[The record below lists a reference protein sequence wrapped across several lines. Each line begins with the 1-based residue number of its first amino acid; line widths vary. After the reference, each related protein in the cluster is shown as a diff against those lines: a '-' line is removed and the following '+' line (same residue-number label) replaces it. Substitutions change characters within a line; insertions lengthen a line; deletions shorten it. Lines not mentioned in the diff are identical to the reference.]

1 MRRLWVLAVAAVV
14 ALVVAVS
21 AVASRG
27 DGSGDGAYRV
37 RAIFDNA
44 SFIIAGGDVK
54 VAGVNAG
61 TIESV
66 DLTPENKAVAVL
78 RITDPAFQDFR
89 RDARC
94 NVGLQSLIGEQYV
107 ECTPTQKRGE
117 GVPVPGPL
125 PAIRRGEGQGQ
136 HLLPVSQTSSPVG
149 PDLLANIMRV
159 PQQERLRLIVAELGT
174 GLAGNGAE
182 LRTVIRRA
190 NPTLQQANQLV
201 EILAKQNRTIE
212 RLVAQSDEALAPLAN
227 RTDDLKSFIRRS
239 GETAE
244 AVAARG
250 DALEED
256 LRRLPGFLDE
266 LEPAARRIGAL
277 SDQLGPAVANLTA
290 KAPQLNET
298 VERLGAFSRAATPAL
313 TSLGDAADQG
323 RETFPRIMR
332 LANRLD
338 ELGTPLAPL
347 AKSLGDLAGSVN
359 QTGGLQNL
367 LRLVYFY
374 TGSLNGKDATAHYLR
389 SNVYASNCI
398 DRQTAPTANCQG
410 TFDPSA
416 TGAPVEEDA
425 ESRAAARAADVTDAR
440 KRLQTLLGPEGTR

>member
-1 MRRLWVLAVAAVV
+1 MRRLWVLVAAAVV

-27 DGSGDGAYRV
+27 DGSDDGAYRV

-66 DLTPENKAVAVL
+66 DVTPDNKAVAVL

-89 RDARC
+89 RDATC
-94 NVGLQSLIGEQYV
+94 NIGLQSLIGEQYV
-107 ECTPTQKRGE
+107 ECVPTQKRGE

-125 PAIRRGEGQGQ
+125 ATVREGDGEGQ

-159 PQQERLRLIVAELGT
+159 PERERFRLIIAELGT
-174 GLAGNGAE
+174 GLAGNGGE

-190 NPTLQQANQLV
+190 NPTLQQANKLV

-227 RTDDLKSFIRRS
+227 RTDDLKTFIARS

-250 DALEED
+250 DALEEN
-256 LRRLPGFLDE
+256 LRRLPAFLDE
-266 LEPAARRIGAL
+266 LEPAARRIGNL
-277 SDQLGPAVANLTA
+277 SDQLGPAVANLTSR
-290 KAPQLNET
+290 APELNQT
-298 VERLGAFSRAATPAL
+298 VQRLGDFSQAATPAL
-313 TSLGDAADQG
+313 RSLGDAADQG

-332 LANRLD
+332 LATQLD

-347 AKSLGDLAGSVN
+347 AKDLAELGDSFDR
-359 QTGGLQNL
+359 TGGISSI
-367 LRLVYFY
+367 LRLLYFY
-374 TGSLNGKDATAHYLR
+374 TASLNGKDGTAHYIR
-389 SNVYASNCI
+389 TNVVPDAQCL
-398 DRQTAPTANCQG
+398 DRAAAP
-410 TFDPSA
+410 
-416 TGAPVEEDA
+416 GACVGRFVPQEDA
-425 ESRAAARAADVTDAR
+425 ETRAATRAGTSDVAKAR
-440 KRLQTLLGPEGTR
+440 KQLQTLLGPEGTR